1 MAAKREFE
9 KGMVKHHM
17 LPIWLAFLGYPPFQT
32 QPFID
37 VFIVDHHVPQCFLQH
52 LPHAGPNIGGINLT
66 ILVYHQHVY

>member
-32 QPFID
+32 QHFID
-37 VFIVDHHVPQCFLQH
+37 ISLLIIMFPNVFS
-52 LPHAGPNIGGINLT
+52 NIYRMLDQ
-66 ILVYHQHVY
+66 ILVA